1 MFLKPDYNLKNV
13 YDINLDELKRIGVK
27 AVLFDLDSTL
37 MASKSGT
44 YSDETYSFIR
54 SVEEKFFIA
63 VVSNNKNPE
72 YIKKVKA
79 ITHFPILFE
88 ANKPGTATVR
98 RFLKD
103 YNIDPKDCILVG
115 DRPLTDI
122 LCGKL
127 LGCRTILVDSITA
140 DKEPKIVRFVRALER
155 LSIKK

>member
-1 MFLKPDYNLKNV
+1 MFLKPDYNLKSV
-13 YDINLDELKRIGVK
+13 YDIDLDELKRIGIK

-44 YSDETYSFIR
+44 YTDETYSFIR
-54 SVEEKFFIA
+54 SVEEQFFIA
-63 VVSNNKNPE
+63 IVSNNKNPE
-72 YIKKVKA
+72 YIEKVKA

-88 ANKPGTATVR
+88 ACKPSTR
-98 RFLKD
+98 FISKFLKD
-103 YNIDPKDCILVG
+103 YNIDKKDCVLVG

-127 LGCRTILVDSITA
+127 LGCKTILVDSITA
-140 DKEPKIVRFVRALER
+140 DKESKLVRFVRALER